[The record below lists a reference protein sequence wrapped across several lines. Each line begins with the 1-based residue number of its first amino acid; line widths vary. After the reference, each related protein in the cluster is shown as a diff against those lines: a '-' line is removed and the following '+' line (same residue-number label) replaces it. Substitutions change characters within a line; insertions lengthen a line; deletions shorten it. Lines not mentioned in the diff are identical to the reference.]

1 MKKNTLV
8 VLALGLLGSAAVA
21 APVPVQVTD
30 VAAIGNDNP
39 IGNGSTLIADGLY
52 PVEGSP
58 WNGQESAYWKGNGKS
73 ITLSFDQ
80 VYELHDLVL
89 SVDGNDS
96 YLVEIST
103 DSISW
108 SQLLLVPL
116 GWAGDARGMQTLDS
130 RADTFDGWLSSVGA
144 TDFAPVLARH
154 ARISAVGGD
163 NRYAVGELA
172 FFGMPRPTAP
182 TGGNGPAEQ
191 EAEVIPVPEPGI
203 LALLAAG
210 LLSAAFGLRR
220 RA

>member
-8 VLALGLLGSAAVA
+8 VVALGLLGSAAVA

-30 VAAIGNDNP
+30 VAAIGSGNP
-39 IGNGSTLIADGLY
+39 IGNGPDLIADDAI
-52 PVEGSP
+52 PTPGSL
-58 WNGQESAYWKGNGKS
+58 WNSERSAYWVGKGKS
-73 ITLSFDQ
+73 ITLSFEQD
-80 VYELHDLVL
+80 YELHDLVL
-89 SVDGNDS
+89 SADGNDS

-103 DSISW
+103 DAISW
-108 SQLLLVPL
+108 SQWLLVPL
-116 GWAGDARGMQTLDS
+116 GWAVDARGMQTLDS

-203 LALLAAG
+203 LTLLAAG

>member
-30 VAAIGNDNP
+30 VAAIGSGNP
-39 IGNGSTLIADGLY
+39 IGNGPDLIADDAI
-52 PVEGSP
+52 PTPGSL
-58 WNGQESAYWKGNGKS
+58 WNSERSAYWVGKGKS
-73 ITLSFDQ
+73 ITLSFEQD
-80 VYELHDLVL
+80 YELHDLVL
-89 SVDGNDS
+89 SADGNDS

-103 DSISW
+103 DAISW
-108 SQLLLVPL
+108 SQWLLVPL
-116 GWAGDARGMQTLDS
+116 GWAVDARGMQTLDS

-203 LALLAAG
+203 LTLLAAG